1 MGEGKGAGEENAPAS
16 SEAELFTLLPGEVEL
31 HQGAGHSSRTDQVGD
46 RDSIHDARCTGGHEE
61 DETGKPSR
69 GTRVRLGVRGWLLV
83 EAMVQQK
90 PRTLGEE
97 DHSGP
102 SRGVLGPEEAVRPE
116 SCPRRG
122 EVAQGS
128 CVSLS
133 LCRRGGLRDEPWS
146 LKF

>member
-1 MGEGKGAGEENAPAS
+1 M
-16 SEAELFTLLPGEVEL
+16 
-31 HQGAGHSSRTDQVGD
+31 
-46 RDSIHDARCTGGHEE
+46 
-61 DETGKPSR
+61 GKPNR
-69 GTRVRLGVRGWLLV
+69 GTRVTLWVQGWLLV
-83 EAMVQQK
+83 EAVVQQK

-102 SRGVLGPEEAVRPE
+102 SRGVLGPEEAARPE

-122 EVAQGS
+122 GEVAQGC

-133 LCRRGGLRDEPWS
+133 LCRRGGLRDESWS